1 MEQSDRVN
9 AGRVRAG
16 WAGWAGGRVGWTALT
31 SGTIECN
38 KASLYAEGCP
48 NLQCQRFE
56 SSVTVATIQA
66 FAEPPEL
73 REDKLEMIFITDFGR
88 MAKDVDCRV

>member
-1 MEQSDRVN
+1 MPQE
-9 AGRVRAG
+9 
-16 WAGWAGGRVGWTALT
+16 TT